1 MPEKLQK
8 KKGKIIVKT
17 DGNINIDNDELLPE
31 YEIDYS
37 KAVRNPYYGKN
48 RTFIEIDEE
57 VALAFKTPD
66 NINRILKAIA
76 KSLPPNAAAVL

>member
-17 DGNINIDNDELLPE
+17 DGNININNDELLPE

-57 VALAFKTPD
+57 VGMDIILKDA
-66 NINRILKAIA
+66 IRLKAINCFIY
-76 KSLPPNAAAVL
+76 S